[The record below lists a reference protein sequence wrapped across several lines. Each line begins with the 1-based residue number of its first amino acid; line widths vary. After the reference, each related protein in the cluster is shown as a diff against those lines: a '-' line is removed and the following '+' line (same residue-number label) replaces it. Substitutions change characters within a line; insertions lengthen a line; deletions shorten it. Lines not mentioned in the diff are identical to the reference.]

1 MSHIKEQLD
10 VMIQGKDFIATIP
23 QNLDSTAIITAPTD
37 VATFESQALTAALLK
52 YPTTERMYSPFTS
65 EDSIN
70 TDPTLATIDDLA
82 VNLQND
88 IDSALEGINLIRR
101 FILTDDIIGKC
112 QEAIE
117 SNVNTEYRLSYIDVS
132 DKRNKSKKLEAAKA
146 EVEAFNYQ
154 INIEGLIREC
164 IPLAHAEGTVI
175 YVLRYNGSS
184 YVVDR
189 LPLGIAYIADYS
201 YGGKPIVCI
210 NMAVLEDRLK
220 KTYEVNKR
228 KKAIFLKNI
237 EDDIKNNY
245 PPEVYTAYKA
255 KESIC
260 RLDPRYT
267 AVIRINNLGRKY
279 GVSPIFRALKSAIM
293 LKNYEDTDYINAK
306 ARAKKIIFQQLQ
318 PELMGEHGEKKG
330 FEYTA
335 KAHSDLAEAWK
346 NKTVVYTG
354 IPQVKDIKYVEP
366 KVQDTSTEKINVYR
380 TKIMTTLGIGFAD
393 NNNANFSIAN
403 ISLSQL
409 MRTINSISEQLERAI
424 VEWYQV
430 LFVNSHIDFEYL
442 PKIHIIDSEAMD
454 MSVRASL
461 VELLLSKLNSSYQ
474 TAYEM
479 LGLSVED
486 ERQRRIAENE
496 QDYDSIF
503 TPHASQYTSSG
514 NETGR
519 PQSNEDEDKQAYDQ
533 EYRA

>member
-1 MSHIKEQLD
+1 MIK
-10 VMIQGKDFIATIP
+10 GSDFIATIP
-23 QNLDSTAIITAPTD
+23 QSLEDVTIVTASTD
-37 VATFESQALTAALLK
+37 VASFESQALTAALSK

-65 EDSIN
+65 EDSAS
-70 TDPTLATIDDLA
+70 TDTTLTTIDDLA
-82 VNLQND
+82 ANLQND
-88 IDSALEGINLIRR
+88 VDSALEGINLVRR

-146 EVEAFNYQ
+146 EIEAFNYQ

-201 YGGKPIVCI
+201 YGGKTIVCI
-210 NMAVLEDRLK
+210 DMTVLENRLK

-245 PPEVYTAYKA
+245 PPEVYAAYKA

-260 RLDPRYT
+260 RLDPRNT

-279 GVSPIFRALKSAIM
+279 GVSPIFRALKSAVM
-293 LKNYEDTDYINAK
+293 LQNYEDTDYINAK
-306 ARAKKIIFQQLQ
+306 ARAKKIIFQQMN
-318 PELMGEHGEKKG
+318 PEIMGERGDKKG
-330 FEYTA
+330 FEYTV
-335 KAHSDLAEAWK
+335 KAHSDLAQAWK
-346 NKTVVYTG
+346 NKTVVYTS
-354 IPQVKDIKYVEP
+354 IPQVKDLKYVEP

-409 MRTINSISEQLERAI
+409 MRTINCISEQLERAI
-424 VEWYQV
+424 MQWYEV
-430 LFVNSHIDFEYL
+430 LFTNSKIDFEYL
-442 PKIHIIDSEAMD
+442 PKIDIIDSEAMD
-454 MSVRASL
+454 MSVRMSL
-461 VELLLSKLNSSYQ
+461 VELLYSKLNSSYQ
-474 TAYEM
+474 TAYEV
-479 LGLSVED
+479 LGMSAED
-486 ERQRRIAENE
+486 ERQRRISENE
-496 QDYDSIF
+496 AEYDEIF
-503 TPHASQYTSSG
+503 KPHASQYNTSG
-514 NETGR
+514 NSAGR

-533 EYRA
+533 EYRG